1 MNQELNKKLYVGS
14 LPFSTTE
21 EELQDLFS
29 AYGPIVSVRVVSD
42 KFTGMSKGFG
52 FVEMENEEDAQ
63 KATENLNG
71 SNYNGR
77 TLVVNPAR
85 PEVPRGGGARSGGG
99 PRGGGGGERGG
110 YRGGYN
116 DRGGYRG
123 GDRS

>member
-52 FVEMENEEDAQ
+52 FVEMESEEDAQ
-63 KATENLNG
+63 KATEGLNG
-71 SNYNGR
+71 SNFNGR
-77 TLVVNPAR
+77 TLIVNPAR
-85 PEVPRGGGARSGGG
+85 PEQPREARGGGAHRGDRGGFG
-99 PRGGGGGERGG
+99 GRGGDSRRGGGGFGGRRGE
-110 YRGGYN
+110 
-116 DRGGYRG
+116 
-123 GDRS
+123 